1 MKDIEIARAAK
12 LFTIDEVA
20 KKYNIDDIEF
30 YGKYKAKLST
40 EFINK
45 IQDNNDGKLILVTSV
60 NPTPAGEGKTTV
72 SIGLAQ
78 ALEKIGKKTVLA
90 LREPSLGPC
99 FGLKGG
105 ATGGGYSQIVP
116 MEDINLH
123 FTGDFHAI
131 TYANNLLAS
140 IIDNHIHQGN
150 ELKIDTRRILW
161 KRCID
166 LNDRSLRNVV
176 IGLGQKKDGFT
187 REDHFIITVAS
198 EVMAILCLSSDL
210 NDLRER
216 LDNILVAY
224 DIDNN
229 PVYAKDLNVTG
240 ALLALLK
247 DAIKP
252 NIVQTIENTLAI
264 VHGGPFANI
273 AHGCN
278 SVIATKT
285 AMKLG
290 EYAITESGF
299 GADLGAEKF
308 LDIKCRVA
316 NLKPSYIVIV
326 GTIRSIKYNGNIKLE
341 ELGIENLDAI
351 KAGITNIMKHIENIR
366 RFGYEPVVALNRFPT
381 DTDNEINLVKELLDV
396 DVFDIDIYSK
406 GGNGAIELAKH
417 IDSLDLRPIEPQYI
431 YDLEDSIEEKI
442 QKVCQNIY
450 GAKNIRYIQG
460 VRTKIKNIEK
470 NNYGKLPICI
480 AKTQYSL
487 SDNPKLLGRP
497 KDFDINISDVYL
509 SSGARM
515 IVVLTGDIMTMPGL
529 SKAPQALKIDV
540 NEKGEIIGL
549 N

>member
-176 IGLGQKKDGFT
+176 IGLGEKKDGFT

-198 EVMAILCLSSDL
+198 EIMAILCLSSDL

-229 PVYAKDLNVTG
+229 PVYAKDLDVTG

-290 EYAITESGF
+290 EYAITEAGF

-326 GTIRSIKYNGNIKLE
+326 GTIRSIKYNANIKLE

-417 IDSLDLRPIEPQYI
+417 IDSLDLMPIEPQYI

-460 VRTKIKNIEK
+460 VRSKIKNIEK